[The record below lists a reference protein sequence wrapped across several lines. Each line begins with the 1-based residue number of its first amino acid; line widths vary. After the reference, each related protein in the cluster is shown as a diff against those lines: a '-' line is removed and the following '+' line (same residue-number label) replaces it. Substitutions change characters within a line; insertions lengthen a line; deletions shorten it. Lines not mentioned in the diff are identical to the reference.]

1 MIDLEL
7 VREPFLSEGFKDG
20 RVLIDPILSR
30 DFGTCSSA
38 GDIC

>member
-7 VREPFLSEGFKDG
+7 KGKLFLSKGFEDG
-20 RVLIDPILSR
+20 RVLIDPILSLAI
-30 DFGTCSSA
+30 GTCSSA